1 MKSKLYAFLHF
12 ILAWLAR
19 LVFCISCKTRKK
31 EPPLSDG
38 ALLVCAN
45 HISVLDPVLICAVL
59 KKHQPRL
66 MAKKE
71 LFKVPVLGWLVR
83 QLGAY
88 PIDRQGANADVI
100 IKTIKMLEDGYCVG
114 MFPQGTRYPGVDPR
128 ETKVKNGAALV
139 ATRAESDVLP
149 VYIKRKNNK
158 AGIFRK
164 TQIIIGEP
172 IKYAEFNYV
181 QGENGE
187 YARISNMIFDRI
199 CTLGENYKDEK

>member
-1 MKSKLYAFLHF
+1 MKSKLYAVLHF
-12 ILAWLAR
+12 LLAGLVR
-19 LVFCISCKTRKK
+19 LIFCISCKTKKK

-38 ALLVCAN
+38 GLLICAN

-71 LFKVPVLGWLVR
+71 LFKVPFLGWLVK

-114 MFPQGTRYPGVDPR
+114 MFPQGTRRAGVDP
-128 ETKVKNGAALV
+128 ETTPIKSGAGLIAS
-139 ATRAESDVLP
+139 RARASVLP
-149 VYIKRKNNK
+149 IHIKTKEYRIK
-158 AGIFRK
+158 AFRRIK
-164 TQIIIGEP
+164 LIIGDP
-172 IKYAEFNYV
+172 IPYE
-181 QGENGE
+181 E
-187 YARISNMIFDRI
+187 YTKDGALEGDSKAITQYIFDRI
-199 CTLGENYKDEK
+199 IKLGKEDTK

>member
-1 MKSKLYAFLHF
+1 MKSKLYAVLHF
-12 ILAWLAR
+12 LLAGLVR
-19 LVFCISCKTRKK
+19 LIFCISCKTKKK

-38 ALLVCAN
+38 GLLICAN

-71 LFKVPVLGWLVR
+71 LFKVPFLGWLVK

-114 MFPQGTRYPGVDPR
+114 MFPQGTRRAGVDP
-128 ETKVKNGAALV
+128 ETTPIKSGAGLIAS
-139 ATRAESDVLP
+139 RARASVLP
-149 VYIKRKNNK
+149 IHIKTKEYRIK
-158 AGIFRK
+158 AFRRIK
-164 TQIIIGEP
+164 LIIGDP
-172 IKYAEFNYV
+172 IPYE
-181 QGENGE
+181 E
-187 YARISNMIFDRI
+187 YTKDGALEGDSKAITQYIFDRI
-199 CTLGENYKDEK
+199 IELGKEDTK

>member
-12 ILAWLAR
+12 LLAWLAR

-59 KKHQPRL
+59 KKHQPRI

-71 LFKVPVLGWLVR
+71 LFDVPVLGWLVG

-88 PIDRQGANADVI
+88 PIDRKGANADVI
-100 IKTIKMLEDGYCVG
+100 LKTIKMLEDGYCVG
-114 MFPQGTRYPGVDPR
+114 MFPQGTRRADVDPATTPIKAGAGLIA
-128 ETKVKNGAALV
+128 TKSKASVLPIHIKTKNYRIKAFRKVTLIIGDPIPYDEYTKNGELAGDS
-139 ATRAESDVLP
+139 RAV
-149 VYIKRKNNK
+149 
-158 AGIFRK
+158 
-164 TQIIIGEP
+164 TQ
-172 IKYAEFNYV
+172 Y
-181 QGENGE
+181 
-187 YARISNMIFDRI
+187 IFDRI
-199 CTLGENYKDEK
+199 CELGKEESK

>member
-38 ALLVCAN
+38 ALLICAN

-71 LFKVPVLGWLVR
+71 LFDVPVLGWLVR

-88 PIDRQGANADVI
+88 PIDRKGANADVI
-100 IKTIKMLEDGYCVG
+100 LKTIKMLEDGYCVG
-114 MFPQGTRYPGVDPR
+114 MFPQGTRRAGVEP
-128 ETKVKNGAALV
+128 ETTPIKAGAGLIASKSK
-139 ATRAESDVLP
+139 ASVLP
-149 VYIKRKNNK
+149 IHIKTKDYRIK
-158 AGIFRK
+158 AFRRVK
-164 TQIIIGEP
+164 LIIGDP
-172 IKYAEFNYV
+172 IPYEEYTKG
-181 QGENGE
+181 GELAGDSKAITQ
-187 YARISNMIFDRI
+187 YIFDRI
-199 CTLGENYKDEK
+199 CELGREEDK

>member
-71 LFKVPVLGWLVR
+71 LFDVPVLGWLVG

-88 PIDRQGANADVI
+88 PIDRKGANADVI

-114 MFPQGTRYPGVDPR
+114 MFPQGTRRAGVDP
-128 ETKVKNGAALV
+128 ETTPIKAGAGLIASKAKASVLPIHIKTKNYKIKAFRKVKL
-139 ATRAESDVLP
+139 
-149 VYIKRKNNK
+149 
-158 AGIFRK
+158 
-164 TQIIIGEP
+164 IIGDP
-172 IKYAEFNYV
+172 IPYEEYTKG
-181 QGENGE
+181 GELEGDSRAITQ
-187 YARISNMIFDRI
+187 YIFDRI
-199 CTLGENYKDEK
+199 IALGKEENK

>member
-12 ILAWLAR
+12 LLAPLAR
-19 LVFCISCKTRKK
+19 LVFCVSCKTRKK

-59 KKHQPRL
+59 KKHQPRI

-88 PIDRQGANADVI
+88 PIDRKGANADVI
-100 IKTIKMLEDGYCVG
+100 LKTIKMLEDGYCVG
-114 MFPQGTRYPGVDPR
+114 MFPQGTRRAGVDP
-128 ETKVKNGAALV
+128 ETTPVKGGAGLIASKSK
-139 ATRAESDVLP
+139 ASVLP
-149 VYIKRKNNK
+149 IHIKTKDYRIK
-158 AGIFRK
+158 AFRRV
-164 TQIIIGEP
+164 TLIIGDP
-172 IKYAEFNYV
+172 IPYDEYTKG
-181 QGENGE
+181 GEIAGDSRAITQ
-187 YARISNMIFDRI
+187 YIFDRI
-199 CTLGENYKDEK
+199 IDLGKEESK

>member
-59 KKHQPRL
+59 KKHQPRI

-71 LFKVPVLGWLVR
+71 LFEVPCLGWLVR

-88 PIDRQGANADVI
+88 PIDRKGANADVI
-100 IKTIKMLEDGYCVG
+100 LKTIRMLEDGYCVG
-114 MFPQGTRYPGVDPR
+114 MFPQGTRRADVNP
-128 ETKVKNGAALV
+128 ETTTIKAGAGLIASKSK
-139 ATRAESDVLP
+139 ASVLP
-149 VYIKRKNNK
+149 IHIKTKNYRIK
-158 AGIFRK
+158 AFRK
-164 TQIIIGEP
+164 ITIIIGDP
-172 IKYAEFNYV
+172 IPYDEYTKGGEFAGDSRAITQY
-181 QGENGE
+181 
-187 YARISNMIFDRI
+187 IFDRI
-199 CTLGENYKDEK
+199 CELGREELK

>member
-12 ILAWLAR
+12 LLAWIAR

-59 KKHQPRL
+59 KKHQPRI

-71 LFKVPVLGWLVR
+71 LFDVPVLGWLVG

-88 PIDRQGANADVI
+88 PIDRKGANADVI
-100 IKTIKMLEDGYCVG
+100 LKTIKMLEDGYCVG
-114 MFPQGTRYPGVDPR
+114 MFPQGTRRADVDPATTPIKAGAGLIA
-128 ETKVKNGAALV
+128 TKSKASVLPIHIKTKNYRIKAFRKVTLIIGDPIPYDEYTKNGELAGDS
-139 ATRAESDVLP
+139 RAV
-149 VYIKRKNNK
+149 
-158 AGIFRK
+158 
-164 TQIIIGEP
+164 TQ
-172 IKYAEFNYV
+172 Y
-181 QGENGE
+181 
-187 YARISNMIFDRI
+187 IFDRI
-199 CTLGENYKDEK
+199 CELGKEESK

>member
-19 LVFCISCKTRKK
+19 LIFCISCKTRKK

-38 ALLVCAN
+38 GLLVCAN
-45 HISVLDPVLICAVL
+45 HIHVLDPVLICAVL
-59 KKHQPRL
+59 KKHQPRI

-71 LFKVPVLGWLVR
+71 LFKVPFLGWLVR

-114 MFPQGTRYPGVDPR
+114 MFPQGTRRAGVDP
-128 ETKVKNGAALV
+128 ETTPIKAGAGLIASRSK
-139 ATRAESDVLP
+139 ADVLP
-149 VYIKRKNNK
+149 IHIKTKDYRIK
-158 AGIFRK
+158 AFRRIK
-164 TQIIIGEP
+164 IIIGDP
-172 IKYAEFNYV
+172 ISYEEYTKG
-181 QGENGE
+181 GELEGDSRAITQ
-187 YARISNMIFDRI
+187 YIFDRI
-199 CTLGENYKDEK
+199 CELGREEEK

>member
-19 LVFCISCKTRKK
+19 LIFCVSCKTYKK

-59 KKHQPRL
+59 RKHQPRI

-71 LFKVPVLGWLVR
+71 LFSVPVIGWLVG

-88 PIDRQGANADVI
+88 PIDRKGANADVI
-100 IKTIKMLEDGYCVG
+100 LKTIKMLEDGYCVG
-114 MFPQGTRYPGVDPR
+114 MFPQGTRRADVDPA
-128 ETKVKNGAALV
+128 TTPIKAGAGLIASKSK
-139 ATRAESDVLP
+139 AAVLP
-149 VYIKRKNNK
+149 IHIKTKNYRIK
-158 AGIFRK
+158 AFRK
-164 TQIIIGEP
+164 VTLIVGDPIPYEEYTKGGELEGDSRAITQ
-172 IKYAEFNYV
+172 Y
-181 QGENGE
+181 
-187 YARISNMIFDRI
+187 IFDRI
-199 CTLGENYKDEK
+199 LELGKEDAE

>member
-59 KKHQPRL
+59 KKHQPRI

-71 LFKVPVLGWLVR
+71 LFDVPFLGWLVG

-88 PIDRQGANADVI
+88 PIDRKGANADVI
-100 IKTIKMLEDGYCVG
+100 LKTIKMLEDGYCVG
-114 MFPQGTRYPGVDPR
+114 MFPQGTRRAGVEP
-128 ETKVKNGAALV
+128 ETTPIKAGAGLIASKSK
-139 ATRAESDVLP
+139 ATVLP
-149 VYIKRKNNK
+149 IHIKTKNYRIK
-158 AGIFRK
+158 AFRRVK
-164 TQIIIGEP
+164 LIIGDP
-172 IKYAEFNYV
+172 IPYEEYTKG
-181 QGENGE
+181 GELVGDSRAITQ
-187 YARISNMIFDRI
+187 YIFDRI
-199 CTLGENYKDEK
+199 CELGREESK

>member
-12 ILAWLAR
+12 LLAWLAR

-59 KKHQPRL
+59 KKHQPRI

-71 LFKVPVLGWLVR
+71 LFDVPFLGWLVG

-88 PIDRQGANADVI
+88 PIDRKGANADVI
-100 IKTIKMLEDGYCVG
+100 LKTIKMLEDGYCVG
-114 MFPQGTRYPGVDPR
+114 MFPQGTRRKGVDPA
-128 ETKVKNGAALV
+128 TTPVKAGAGLIASRSK
-139 ATRAESDVLP
+139 ATVLP
-149 VYIKRKNNK
+149 IHIKTKDYRMK
-158 AGIFRK
+158 AFRRVK
-164 TQIIIGEP
+164 IIIGDP
-172 IKYAEFNYV
+172 IPYDEYTKG
-181 QGENGE
+181 GELEGDSRAITQ
-187 YARISNMIFDRI
+187 YIFDRI
-199 CTLGENYKDEK
+199 IELGKEEAK